1 MSKCHYS
8 LVDGTCCQLEE
19 GHKGSHKGLHETNPL
34 IGKLL
39 KDHLRERDDLQVN
52 FDLRWKADMRAI
64 KMWQKAHPGNDLVWP
79 DHADLCVWLL
89 EERER
94 LLKLMEKVLAH
105 LPQNTVSVTLWD
117 EDDGTI
123 VYHPWYL
130 EATAVIDAARGQK
143 EAKA

>member
-1 MSKCHYS
+1 MSEWVGEDFRDEMDARDNRRE
-8 LVDGTCCQLEE
+8 LIELRGQL
-19 GHKGSHKGLHETNPL
+19 TAVTT
-34 IGKLL
+34 
-39 KDHLRERDDLQVN
+39 ERDDLQAN

-64 KMWQKAHPGNDLVWP
+64 KMWQEAHPGNDLVWP

-105 LPQNTVSVTLWD
+105 LPQDTVSVTLWD

-123 VYHPWYL
+123 IYHPWYL

-143 EAKA
+143 EAEA